1 MLKTDTKS
9 QKQNTSK
16 KKSNILEK
24 EVLVEYNY
32 WSKYKYFKLLRL
44 QPGLESRLVS
54 VKIALFWNS
63 KKNRRQWM

>member
-9 QKQNTSK
+9 QKQNTSRK
-16 KKSNILEK
+16 KPNILEK